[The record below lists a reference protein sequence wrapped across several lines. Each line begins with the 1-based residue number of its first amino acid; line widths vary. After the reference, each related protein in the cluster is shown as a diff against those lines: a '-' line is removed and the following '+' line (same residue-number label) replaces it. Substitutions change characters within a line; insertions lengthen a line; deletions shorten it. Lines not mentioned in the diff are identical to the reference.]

1 MRVTQVISDTNIG
14 GGGKALLNYL
24 AHCDREAFVPS
35 VVLPCGS
42 QLTPLVEKLGVP
54 FIEISAMADQSFDKK
69 AFAPLK
75 KALKE
80 LKPDVVHTHGS
91 LVGRMVATSLGKKVL
106 YTKHCAFAPR
116 GFKASAV
123 GKALVSGLDRSLA
136 SGVIAVGHSAQENL
150 VASGIASKRI
160 HVLYN
165 GVSALAPISQE
176 ERERLRSSYG
186 FCDTDFVVGILARVE
201 VYKGHDTL
209 LEAVESLVKQGVPV
223 KLLVAGDGSYLEE
236 FKKKTLSLPP
246 QTVYF
251 TGFVSEVE
259 KVLGCM
265 DVQVNASFESETS
278 CLSLLEGMSLGL
290 PAIASDCGGNPYLI
304 AHGDNGLI
312 FPKQESKALAEVIL
326 RLKEDKNLYS
336 TLEQGSKTRFLAE
349 FTGEQYARNM
359 EEVYQSLA

>member
-1 MRVTQVISDTNIG
+1 MRITQVISDTNIG

-24 AHCDREAFVPS
+24 AHCDREQFEPS
-35 VVLPCGS
+35 VVLPSGS
-42 QLTPLVEKLGVP
+42 QLTPLIEKLEVP
-54 FIEISAMADQSFDKK
+54 LLEISAMADQSFDKK

-106 YTKHCAFAPR
+106 YTKHCAFAPT
-116 GFKASAV
+116 GFKASGV
-123 GKALVSGLDRSLA
+123 GKTLVSALDKSLA

-150 VASGIASKRI
+150 VASGISPKRI

-165 GVSALAPISQE
+165 GVSALNPISKE
-176 ERERLRSSYG
+176 ERENLRSGYG
-186 FCDTDFVVGILARVE
+186 FSESDFVVGILARVE

-209 LEAVESLVKQGVPV
+209 LEAIEILVKKGVPV

-236 FKKKTLSLPP
+236 FQKKTKALPEK
-246 QTVYF
+246 TVHF

-259 KVLGCM
+259 QVLGAM

-304 AHGDNGLI
+304 AHGENGLI
-312 FPKQESKALAEVIL
+312 FPKQDGNALADAIL
-326 RLKEDKNLYS
+326 RLKEDKKFYS
-336 TLEQGSKTRFLAE
+336 VLEQGSKSRFLAE